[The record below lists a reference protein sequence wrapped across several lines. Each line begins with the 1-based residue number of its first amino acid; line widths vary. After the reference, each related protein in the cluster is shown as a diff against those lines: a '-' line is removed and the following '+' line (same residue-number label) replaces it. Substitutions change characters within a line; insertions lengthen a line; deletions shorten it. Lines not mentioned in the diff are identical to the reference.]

1 MVIDDAQEALDVATE
16 YHTKLGTEKT
26 TAETTYRDA
35 YETEYNEAKEE
46 SDASK
51 LEVDATKGDWEQK
64 VTDTATALSLLNSY
78 KASLATQEAEESA
91 QDALVELAE
100 ADVAAQT
107 ETVSTL
113 QGLAEEADTA
123 NGDAIEA

>member
-26 TAETTYRDA
+26 SAEDSRNTYEGEYNSA
-35 YETEYNEAKEE
+35 YEASE
-46 SDASK
+46 ASK
-51 LEVDATKGDWEQK
+51 LEVDAAKLAWDNK

-78 KASLATQEAEESA
+78 QASLATQEAEEAA

-100 ADVAAQT
+100 ADVTAQT
-107 ETVSTL
+107 EAVAAL
-113 QGLAEEADTA
+113 EEAAEEANITH
-123 NGDAIEA
+123 GDMV